1 MEQLSSLRHESS
13 MILAIVVPV
22 KHGMTALML
31 VLKEEKIKA
40 EAILV
45 HMHQI
50 QNATK
55 NPKDKC

>member
-22 KHGMTALML
+22 KHGMAALML

-45 HMHQI
+45 HINQR